1 VFFALF
7 FVVFDRSAMSNP
19 SFSAMQVRARA
30 IALIVLIVTFDQ
42 ITKLYF
48 HTQYTPGQR
57 TNVLPFFDWILT
69 YNTGAAFSFLASAG
83 GWQRWFFIAL
93 AIGVSVWCFRW
104 LGREPDARVRLALSL
119 IVGGAIGNVID
130 RIWLGKVID
139 FILIYWAPWNWYYP
153 AFNVADSAITVGA
166 ALMIWSAI
174 FSRKV

>member
-1 VFFALF
+1 
-7 FVVFDRSAMSNP
+7 MSSQP
-19 SFSAMQVRARA
+19 VSGQTTQTVGAEARARA

-48 HTQYTPGQR
+48 HTQFSYLER
-57 TNVLPFFDWILT
+57 VNVLPFFDWILT

-93 AIGVSVWCFRW
+93 AVGVSIWCWRW
-104 LGREPDARVRLALSL
+104 MRRESDARVRFALAL

-139 FILIYWAPWNWYYP
+139 FILIYWEPWNFYYP
-153 AFNVADSAITVGA
+153 AFNLADSAITVGA
-166 ALMIWSAI
+166 AVMIWSAV
-174 FSRKV
+174 FPRATAEAPQ